1 MPIPPTRNF
10 ETGEPDP
17 AIQALRRK
25 LAWRYPL
32 EAASQHPSK
41 LSVSS
46 LRRQQGN
53 WESEPAEA
61 ASADFGS
68 PSAKYSP
75 AKGGLAATEVGL
87 AHHRFLECARLER
100 LTERAAIGQEIQ
112 RLISIGSLSEIQ
124 AETLDQAALSRF
136 WSSEIGGS
144 LLAARDNLHRELPF
158 TMAIQ
163 VSELVALNLVPSDD
177 AESKE
182 KLILQGVVDLTMISP
197 TEIWILD
204 FKTDRISRRDLP
216 DRVRHHQT
224 QLRLYSLALG
234 RIYNRPVTQA
244 WLHFLKTGDTIP
256 MAL

>member
-1 MPIPPTRNF
+1 
-10 ETGEPDP
+10 
-17 AIQALRRK
+17 
-25 LAWRYPL
+25 
-32 EAASQHPSK
+32 
-41 LSVSS
+41 
-46 LRRQQGN
+46 
-53 WESEPAEA
+53 
-61 ASADFGS
+61 
-68 PSAKYSP
+68 
-75 AKGGLAATEVGL
+75 
-87 AHHRFLECARLER
+87 
-100 LTERAAIGQEIQ
+100 
-112 RLISIGSLSEIQ
+112 
-124 AETLDQAALSRF
+124 LSRF
-136 WSSEIGGS
+136 WSSEIGGR

-182 KLILQGVVDLTMISP
+182 KLILQGVVDLAMISP

-216 DRVRHHQT
+216 DRVLHHQT